1 MTKNFNVNDIVVVE
15 GTKLAKVISTEKGI
29 RVSFLHMYVYVY
41 EDDLMKIV
49 PNSVEAQK
57 EHKDGYIVVP
67 TKKTA
72 KVESYEIEAWDGE
85 PISGSWFFMK

>member
-1 MTKNFNVNDIVVVE
+1 MTQNFKVNDVVVVE

-29 RVSFLHMYVYVY
+29 RVSFLHMYVY
-41 EDDLMKIV
+41 EDDYMKIV

-57 EHKDGYIVVP
+57 EHKNGYIVVP

-72 KVESYEIEAWDGE
+72 KVESYEIETWDGE
-85 PISGSWFFMK
+85 PISVDWCFMK